1 VSFLSYVDK
10 SNFNP
15 VIHNAR
21 KYEDYQGID
30 KYDFVAKAI
39 YRMTCIGVVDDFTQ
53 DYPNHRFRIVT
64 KRKPDGAY
72 YQCLKEFLMRYYS
85 AERAEEEIK
94 KVPHLKGE
102 NEIHKCLGYLTEFIY
117 DKIEVK
123 RKRAIDDIRNF
134 CLQGINNNKNWLE
147 TNEDLKDFIYY
158 YFNSKYA
165 KDDYETENGEPFSL
179 TTDSDRGKISSFE
192 ILFKYLRVI
201 NEDVYGSSGSPK
213 DSVKHL
219 QGAVRLIRRSL
230 TDNNPALAMLNA
242 FCIAYLGTNNNEV
255 LEQELEN
262 SYKEGYR
269 DFYSSSS
276 EKENFYTGIEEFT
289 TRLKSSQI
297 PERTIKKMKNWAIES
312 ELEIHKD
319 WLNNFT
325 EIYTKAK

>member
-1 VSFLSYVDK
+1 
-10 SNFNP
+10 
-15 VIHNAR
+15 
-21 KYEDYQGID
+21 
-30 KYDFVAKAI
+30 
-39 YRMTCIGVVDDFTQ
+39 
-53 DYPNHRFRIVT
+53 
-64 KRKPDGAY
+64 
-72 YQCLKEFLMRYYS
+72 MRYYS

-134 CLQGINNNKNWLE
+134 CIQGINNNKNWLE

-201 NEDVYGSSGSPK
+201 NEDVYGSGGSQK

-219 QGAVRLIRRSL
+219 QGAVRLIRRNRKS
-230 TDNNPALAMLNA
+230 
-242 FCIAYLGTNNNEV
+242 
-255 LEQELEN
+255 
-262 SYKEGYR
+262 
-269 DFYSSSS
+269 
-276 EKENFYTGIEEFT
+276 
-289 TRLKSSQI
+289 TRLNSSHVKI
-297 PERTIKKMKNWAIES
+297 SYAVFC
-312 ELEIHKD
+312 L
-319 WLNNFT
+319 
-325 EIYTKAK
+325 